1 MLNSNNENNEQQ
13 ELLDKALFSYV
24 GYHHV
29 QNLNRDLDSNIEEV
43 NKINVPETLDKWFYK
58 FDSDINNNKR
68 KNKYRNIFKSTTNK
82 VAIVFIVVAISLVVL
97 TVSVDAF
104 RVRVF
109 NLIIEAT
116 DKYLEIKVEEEEPIR
131 GNSHG
136 QTRDYYIPS
145 YIPKGFELEPMENY
159 GDITIT
165 TYTNQ
170 NHNYIK
176 LNQSPNGG
184 NLQLDSENAI
194 KRDVIINGSEGIALE
209 KEDFTILFWIT
220 DEYTFYI
227 IADIDFEEILKA
239 AESLEINK

>member
-1 MLNSNNENNEQQ
+1 MLNSNSDNSEQQ

-24 GYHHV
+24 GYQHV
-29 QNLNRDLDSNIEEV
+29 KKLNQDLDSNMEEV
-43 NKINVPETLDKWFYK
+43 NKTIVPESLDKWFYK
-58 FDSDINNNKR
+58 FDTDINNNNR
-68 KNKYRNIFKSTTNK
+68 KDKYRNIFKNTSNK
-82 VAIVFIVVAISLVVL
+82 VAIAFIVVAISMVVL

-136 QTRDYYIPS
+136 QTGDYYIPS

-159 GDITIT
+159 GDITII

-170 NHNYIK
+170 NDNYIK

-194 KRDVIINGSEGIALE
+194 KRDVIVKG
-209 KEDFTILFWIT
+209 K
-220 DEYTFYI
+220 
-227 IADIDFEEILKA
+227 KA
-239 AESLEINK
+239 